1 MSIRVT
7 SLNLISAQ
15 LTGSDKCPS
24 PKAHFL
30 IRSLV
35 CSSEVSLLNTSFDR
49 GRGRGRSLD
58 RVSDL
63 SEVTE

>member
-7 SLNLISAQ
+7 SINLISAQ

-30 IRSLV
+30 IRSV
-35 CSSEVSLLNTSFDR
+35 ACSSEVTLLNASFDR
-49 GRGRGRSLD
+49 GRSRSLD